1 VTKTP
6 GRLDLIVVAAD
17 LGIETVVR
25 ALLQRTQ
32 SMQIRQVAFEIQ
44 RLVGDSKCC
53 RTAHEYLRSFV
64 RQFDYA
70 LVVFDRA
77 GSGRESLSRAEIEAK
92 VEGRLSINGWKDRS
106 AAVVLDPELEIWVW
120 SDSGEVPAVL
130 GWSGRQPELRTW
142 LRQNFELRPESG
154 KPVDPKAAFERAL
167 ELAGSGPP
175 ARIFRQLAE
184 RVSPTR
190 CADGAFLK
198 FRSTLQNWFPLT
210 GHGL

>member
-1 VTKTP
+1 MTKTP
-6 GRLDLIVVAAD
+6 GKLDLIVVVAD

-32 SMQIRQVAFEIQ
+32 SMQIRHVAFEIE

-53 RTAHEYLRSFV
+53 RVAHEYLRSFV

-70 LVVFDRA
+70 LVVFDRE
-77 GSGRESLSRAEIEAK
+77 GSGREDHSRTEIEAA
-92 VEGRLSINGWKDRS
+92 VEGRLSINGWEDRS

-120 SDSGEVPAVL
+120 SDSGEVPTVL
-130 GWSGRQPELRTW
+130 GWSGRQPDLRTW
-142 LRQNFELRPESG
+142 LRQNFKVRPESG
-154 KPVDPKAAFERAL
+154 KPVDPKGAFERAL

-175 ARIFRQLAE
+175 ARIFRHLAE

-190 CADGAFLK
+190 CADDAFFK
-198 FRSTLQNWFPLT
+198 FRSTLQNWFSIT
-210 GHGL
+210 GHEP